1 MKIRIACATL
11 INIGFVFPI
20 AQSRAQG
27 AFVNLNFES
36 ANASVLGTNGSG
48 RVVSATQ
55 ALPGWT
61 VYIGGLQS
69 SQVFYNDPSLGAA
82 SVGLVGPN
90 SGPILQGS
98 YTAVLN
104 ADEFT
109 FTGANSAAIGQTG
122 QIPQNAQTLI
132 FWSSPANS
140 LQAAFD
146 GQMLPLI
153 QLGSG
158 ANYVIEGANISSF
171 AGQTGE
177 LRFTV
182 PFALTWTAFSYL
194 DNIQFSTNALPVPE
208 PAASMLFLVGAALFG
223 LKACKCLRRTLKFVL
238 QPLLQNRKK
247 FPVAERGFWVDVG
260 HYGE

>member
-1 MKIRIACATL
+1 MKIGIACGII
-11 INIGFVFPI
+11 INIVSVFPI
-20 AQSRAQG
+20 VKAQAQG
-27 AFVNLNFES
+27 TFVNLNFES
-36 ANASVLGTNGSG
+36 ANASVLGTNGIG
-48 RVVSATQ
+48 RAVRATQ
-55 ALPGWT
+55 ALPGWM
-61 VYIGGLQS
+61 VYIGGVQAGL
-69 SQVFYNDPSLGAA
+69 VGYNDPSLGSA

-98 YTAVLN
+98 YTAILN

-132 FWSSPANS
+132 FWASPGNS
-140 LQAAFD
+140 LQAVFD

-158 ANYVIEGANISSF
+158 ANYVIEGANISGF

-177 LRFTV
+177 LRFIA
-182 PFALTWTAFSYL
+182 PFVANNFMFDYL

-208 PAASMLFLVGAALFG
+208 PSTFILLLAGAALFG
-223 LKACKCLRRTLKFVL
+223 LAGCKWL
-238 QPLLQNRKK
+238 
-247 FPVAERGFWVDVG
+247 
-260 HYGE
+260 H